1 MPKDTAI
8 MPKDTAEA
16 LGAKA
21 AKCESRSLFL
31 YRFADPAAKDTGN
44 DQPRREW
51 FNALL
56 NKEPAFHFGNSR
68 NIWVADSSTGPQAQL
83 LYAQLQS
90 RLMVNMAGGVMENA
104 GLCLDRFGL
113 PYIPGSAV
121 KGCARRTALAALREW
136 CEMGQQPGATEG
148 DQDNAFKVVCAPFAT
163 PADMLAE
170 IARIFGWSSQDWS
183 DRRME
188 GRFISDFAW
197 AGSGASTGSSAF
209 TQDKVQQLEATG
221 TPDPKA
227 AAQSWP
233 ILRDTVARKLA
244 CDLRISIPAD
254 ESAPW
259 KRLPNFAGSVA
270 FLPAYPED
278 LGNAERESEV
288 PGLPIPKAPK
298 LGKLELDV
306 LTCHHRD
313 YYAGDAPGDMATDTE
328 EPVPVVF
335 PTVAPGHVFA
345 FALAP
350 LRQANESLVAQARA
364 WLKAGLQTFGLGAKT
379 NAGYGWF
386 DASEDLQKIV
396 KELVQSQLQ
405 KWRERQEQLALD
417 RQNAREE
424 AAREQ
429 AEKERLAA
437 APPHEQAQAMY
448 VKLDDEPFAAQA
460 KKYAEMNEIQRHG
473 FVLALKQRRET
484 AKRWAKKKP
493 ELLKPWQDHAQ
504 TLQPPIQL
512 P

>member
-1 MPKDTAI
+1 MPII

-16 LGAKA
+16 LGPKA
-21 AKCESRSLFL
+21 ENCKSRSLFL
-31 YRFADPAAKDTGN
+31 CRFADPAAKDAG
-44 DQPRREW
+44 DRQPRREW
-51 FNALL
+51 FDALL
-56 NKEPAFHFGNSR
+56 EKAPAFPFGNSR

-136 CEMGQQPGATEG
+136 CETGQQPGITAG
-148 DQDNAFKVVCAPFAT
+148 DHDNAFKVACAPFAT

-170 IARIFGWSSQDWS
+170 IARIFGWSDQDWS
-183 DRRME
+183 DKRAK

-209 TQDKVQQLEATG
+209 TQDEVQQLEATG

-244 CDLRISIPAD
+244 CDLRISIPED

-259 KRLPNFAGSVA
+259 KLLPNFAGSVA

-278 LGNAERESEV
+278 LGNEV
-288 PGLPIPKAPK
+288 PGLSIPQVPK

-313 YYAGDAPGDMATDTE
+313 YYANDAPDAVATDTE

-335 PTVAPGHVFA
+335 PAVASGHVFA
-345 FALAP
+345 FPLAP
-350 LRQANESLVAQARA
+350 LRGADTRLVAQARD
-364 WLKAGLQTFGLGAKT
+364 WLKTGLQTFGLGAKT

-396 KELVQSQLQ
+396 KELVQSRLQ
-405 KWRERQEQLALD
+405 KGRERQEQLAVE
-417 RQNAREE
+417 RQNAREQ

-429 AEKERLAA
+429 AEKARLAA

-448 VKLDDEPFAAQA
+448 AKLDKRPFAAQA

-493 ELLKPWQDHAQ
+493 ELLKPWQDYAQ